1 MGRRLTRL
9 ACAAVLLAWACSAL
23 AQDWPAKPLRWV
35 VGLPA
40 GSAAD
45 VLARVVAAQVAARL
59 KQPVIVENRPGASEN
74 IGMEHVA
81 RAAPDGYTFL
91 VAATA
96 LVTNPHLFKL
106 SYDPMKDLVPVAQW
120 ATNYFVL
127 LARPSLPA
135 ATLPELLALAK
146 AKPGAVSCAYSSGAA
161 EIACAWLKASAA
173 VDLTLVPYKGSMQS
187 LNDVAGERADLVFSP
202 AQFALPPVR
211 ANRVRLLATTAA
223 RRGLAPFAD
232 APTMAESLPDF
243 ELVTWLGL
251 MAPAG
256 TPADVVAALDQE
268 VGAVLKDDEVRRK
281 LGQGNLEI
289 THRSPEAFGEVIRR
303 DHLKYGRIIR
313 ETGIKAE

>member
-1 MGRRLTRL
+1 MARGLTRL
-9 ACAAVLLAWACSAL
+9 ACAVVLLACACSAL
-23 AQDWPAKPLRWV
+23 AQDWPAKPMRWI

-45 VLARVVAAQVAARL
+45 VLARIVAAQVALRL
-59 KQPVIVENRPGASEN
+59 KQPVLVENRPGASEN

-106 SYDPMKDLVPVAQW
+106 GYDPMKDLVPVAQW
-120 ATNYFVL
+120 ATAYFVL

-135 ATLPELLALAK
+135 ATVHELLVLAK
-146 AKPGAVSCAYSSGAA
+146 TKPGAVSCAYSSGAA
-161 EIACAWLKASAA
+161 EILCAWLKARSAA
-173 VDLTLVPYKGSMQS
+173 DLTLVPYKGSLQS

-202 AQFALPPVR
+202 AQFALAPAR
-211 ANRVRLLATTAA
+211 ANRVRVLATTAA

-232 APTMAESLPDF
+232 APTMTDSLPDF

-256 TPADVVAALDQE
+256 TPAGIIASLDHEIGE
-268 VGAVLKDDEVRRK
+268 VLRDDEVRRK
-281 LGQGNLEI
+281 LGQGSLEV

-303 DHLKYGRIIR
+303 DYLKFERIIR